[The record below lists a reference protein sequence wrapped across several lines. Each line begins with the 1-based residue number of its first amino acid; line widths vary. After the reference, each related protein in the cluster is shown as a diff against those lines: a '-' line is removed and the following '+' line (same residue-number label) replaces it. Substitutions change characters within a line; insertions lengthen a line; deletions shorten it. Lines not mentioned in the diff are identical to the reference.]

1 MMCILK
7 ATQIYELLFRVNKY
21 HVQPADHTLSIFAKE
36 QKYSYVGNIDITG
49 VRSCVN
55 INVTLIRIE

>member
-7 ATQIYELLFRVNKY
+7 ATHIYKLLFRVNKY

-36 QKYSYVGNIDITG
+36 QKYRYVANI
-49 VRSCVN
+49 VN
-55 INVTLIRIE
+55 TVPSAVV